1 MVNKK
6 SLSNENIFSRNN
18 ILRNSKNVNKIIL
31 NDKNININDNITDN
45 YLSSLNNILLSQNFN
60 SPNLKYAFSEENEN
74 HMSTDINKIKSKK
87 IGKIKIMKENKS
99 YLIYSLKDLKKAI
112 KIYYQ
117 IVYLI
122 IIKI

>member
-60 SPNLKYAFSEENEN
+60 SPNLNF
-74 HMSTDINKIKSKK
+74 
-87 IGKIKIMKENKS
+87 
-99 YLIYSLKDLKKAI
+99 
-112 KIYYQ
+112 
-117 IVYLI
+117 
-122 IIKI
+122 

>member
-45 YLSSLNNILLSQNFN
+45 YLSSLNNSLLSQNFN
-60 SPNLKYAFSEENEN
+60 LPNLKYAFSEEKEN

-87 IGKIKIMKENKS
+87 IRKIKIMKENKS
-99 YLIYSLKDLKKAI
+99 NLIYSLKDLKKVI

>member
-60 SPNLKYAFSEENEN
+60 LPNLKYAFSEENEN

>member
-1 MVNKK
+1 
-6 SLSNENIFSRNN
+6 
-18 ILRNSKNVNKIIL
+18 
-31 NDKNININDNITDN
+31 
-45 YLSSLNNILLSQNFN
+45 
-60 SPNLKYAFSEENEN
+60 
-74 HMSTDINKIKSKK
+74 MSTDINKIKSKK

-99 YLIYSLKDLKKAI
+99 NLIYSLKDLKKAI

>member
-18 ILRNSKNVNKIIL
+18 ISRNSKNVNKIIL

-60 SPNLKYAFSEENEN
+60 SPNLKYAFSEEKEN

-87 IGKIKIMKENKS
+87 IRKIKIMKENKS
-99 YLIYSLKDLKKAI
+99 NLIYSL
-112 KIYYQ
+112 
-117 IVYLI
+117 
-122 IIKI
+122 